1 MPWCGHTSITVQTIW
16 NDGSCSIIDK
26 LFKLQKRAA
35 RVTTGDTYDV
45 RSTQILNNLNW
56 LPIEEL

>member
-1 MPWCGHTSITVQTIW
+1 MPWCGHTSITVQQSGI

-35 RVTTGDTYDV
+35 RMITRVRCSLISFDTN
-45 RSTQILNNLNW
+45 TK
-56 LPIEEL
+56 